1 MKKFALLSLIMFS
14 MTHWTG
20 CKGGPGKEDPV
31 QLQAETSDSAPALES
46 MATSYAGTYVTD
58 SYAQRGE
65 GYDWVGVR
73 VKDAGDGQFRI
84 SVRSRADMKN
94 PTCTFDG
101 RVFPEDEDT
110 YFTVLEGKKV
120 LFDFSNGT
128 LTIRPE
134 TGEGNQVLRFRCSGG
149 ATLAGTYTKIDG
161 DLDPG
166 QADPT
171 TFMKYLTL
179 QGISFNVSAVEK
191 EGLQEVTIRSM
202 GLEISD
208 KDPIVMSVP
217 GEILDAGIED
227 LNSDGY
233 PEVVVFSRNGNRG
246 NVQGISVN
254 RGKSMSMFYF
264 PPPEH
269 NPELMEGVKG
279 MDEFSLVE
287 TYLLQRFPIEGG
299 KTRQVVYELVEG
311 ENSRVFQVREL
322 QEY

>member
-1 MKKFALLSLIMFS
+1 MIL
-14 MTHWTG
+14 WTG
-20 CKGGPGKEDPV
+20 CKGETGKEDPG
-31 QLQAETSDSAPALES
+31 QMQAETSDSAPDLAPT
-46 MATSYAGTYVTD
+46 ANPYTGTYVTD

-65 GYDWVGVR
+65 GYDWVGIR
-73 VKDAGDGQFRI
+73 VKEAGDGQFWI

-101 RVFPEDEDT
+101 MVFPEDEDT

-134 TGEGNQVLRFRCSGG
+134 TGDGNQVLWFRCSGG
-149 ATLAGTYTKIDG
+149 ATLAGTYSKIDG

-166 QADPT
+166 QVDPT

-179 QGISFNVSAVEK
+179 QDISFNVSAVEK
-191 EGLQEVTIRSM
+191 EGKQEVTIRSI

-208 KDPIVMSVP
+208 KDPIIMSAP

-233 PEVVVFSRNGNRG
+233 PEVVVFSRHGNRG

-254 RGKSMSMFYF
+254 SGKSMSRFHF
-264 PPPEH
+264 PPQEN
-269 NPELMEGVKG
+269 NPGLMEGVNGK
-279 MDEFSLVE
+279 DEFALVE
-287 TYLLQRFPIEGG
+287 TNLVQRFPIEGG

-311 ENSRVFQVREL
+311 ENGRVFKVRDI